1 MTRLPR
7 GLKNNNPLN
16 IRRGTSSWQG
26 LKERQTDPDF
36 CQFKTIEYGFRAAFR
51 LLHTYHYT
59 LGLHTLRDII
69 NRWAPPAENN
79 TSAYLDTVTGL
90 VQLYNGRPV
99 GAHTLLPVP
108 GDDRRLWCAIVRA
121 MFAVECG
128 RGWAEMPSTANEVA
142 EGWRMAFG
150 RK

>member
-69 NRWAPPAENN
+69 NRWAPPSENN
-79 TSAYLDTVTGL
+79 TSAYVSTVAKRAGLSDVSEIDTLKGDTMRAV
-90 VQLYNGRPV
+90 VSAMSYVENG
-99 GAHTLLPVP
+99 
-108 GDDRRLWCAIVRA
+108 
-121 MFAVECG
+121 VE
-128 RGWAEMPSTANEVA
+128 ANEADVA
-142 EGWRMAFG
+142 AGWELFMQNR
-150 RK
+150 